1 MSLGLVQISNI
12 PKNPAAGTSELMNV
26 ELESY
31 EVTFTRADTG
41 TRVPNPF
48 VRGAG
53 GGFVPVNG
61 TLDITGLPLFDE
73 EQLENPPLSDLM
85 FENGGTDTETGDQ
98 TILLNWRLRFFGR
111 TLSGDEVET
120 APLEFTTRFT
130 R

>member
-1 MSLGLVQISNI
+1 
-12 PKNPAAGTSELMNV
+12 MNV

-31 EVTFTRADTG
+31 EITFTRADTG

-48 VRGAG
+48 VRGVG
-53 GGFVPVNG
+53 GGLVPVAG
-61 TLDITGLPLFDE
+61 TLDIDGLPLFDE

-120 APLEFTTRFT
+120 APIEFTTRFT